1 MLEFCQKKYKSR
13 FRLPQSS
20 LSGSGGAEVVYSDA
34 RMVELTAPYVP
45 GYLAFREAAPLV
57 ALVNRQRENK
67 PELTPQVKVA
77 ILRN

>member
-1 MLEFCQKKYKSR
+1 M
-13 FRLPQSS
+13 
-20 LSGSGGAEVVYSDA
+20 VYSDA